1 MATLSIIAIH
11 GTFAA
16 DAPWTKPDST
26 FARMLERE
34 LPDMHIRWHFYNW
47 SGANSHKAR
56 EEAASGLESK
66 LAELHRDGEENI
78 HIIGHSHG
86 GNVALM
92 TQCALQKKAS
102 AARSVVCLSTPF
114 FIVSASD
121 IEYLLGSIHDS
132 LRLKPLL
139 LMSLLY
145 FVLMATLSGFAP
157 LLAAIGMVLY
167 LLLLPIAAGTAMSL
181 YALRGSL
188 SQRQILER
196 YDYARIREPILSLR
210 TTYDEAFH
218 LLSAN
223 STMAKL
229 PSLVFW
235 AVSVA
240 AIVGI
245 PLALLIGWIFVLPL
259 IILSPLIYISAQGL
273 RYLVR
278 AAPWA
283 MGEGFLQSTLANFA
297 TKNSLDF
304 PNARNLEVKIT
315 AAETHRQLKLRHSA
329 LYSSEAAAKDV
340 AFFIRAAS
348 G

>member
-1 MATLSIIAIH
+1 
-11 GTFAA
+11 
-16 DAPWTKPDST
+16 
-26 FARMLERE
+26 
-34 LPDMHIRWHFYNW
+34 
-47 SGANSHKAR
+47 
-56 EEAASGLESK
+56 
-66 LAELHRDGEENI
+66 
-78 HIIGHSHG
+78 
-86 GNVALM
+86 
-92 TQCALQKKAS
+92 
-102 AARSVVCLSTPF
+102 
-114 FIVSASD
+114 
-121 IEYLLGSIHDS
+121 
-132 LRLKPLL
+132 
-139 LMSLLY
+139 MSLLY